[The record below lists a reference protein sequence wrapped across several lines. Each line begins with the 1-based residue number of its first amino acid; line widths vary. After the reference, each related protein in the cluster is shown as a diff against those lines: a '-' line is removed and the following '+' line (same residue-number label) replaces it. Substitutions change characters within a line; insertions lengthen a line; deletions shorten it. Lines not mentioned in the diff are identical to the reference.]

1 MGSMRMAGG
10 QRSSSEMMWTKH
22 LPAAVAAT
30 GLASLHGGKGHLR
43 LLASLAVTTTATG
56 LARLHGGERYLII
69 LTALLGVTTA
79 TATESER
86 AQRLLDNSGD
96 KIGHFCLFNGENAF

>member
-1 MGSMRMAGG
+1 MAGG
-10 QRSSSEMMWTKH
+10 QHSSCAMMWTKH

-30 GLASLHGGKGHLR
+30 GLASLHGRERYLIILTA
-43 LLASLAVTTTATG
+43 LLGVTTATTS

-69 LTALLGVTTA
+69 LTALLGVAAA

-86 AQRLLDNSGD
+86 AQRLLNNSGD
-96 KIGHFCLFNGENAF
+96 KVGHFCLFNGENAF